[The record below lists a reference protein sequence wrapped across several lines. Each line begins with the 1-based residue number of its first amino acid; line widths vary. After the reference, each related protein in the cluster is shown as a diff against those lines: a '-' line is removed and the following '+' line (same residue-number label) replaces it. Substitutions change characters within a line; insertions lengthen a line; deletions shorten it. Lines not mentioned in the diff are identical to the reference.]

1 MGTFWNEKAIWM
13 RSKFPQIK
21 RAYVERGEKRFEVRT
36 AEELGFD
43 YERCKE
49 KENNQI

>member
-1 MGTFWNEKAIWM
+1 MGIFWNEKAIWM

-21 RAYVERGEKRFEVRT
+21 RAYAERGENRFEVRT

-43 YERCKE
+43 YEGYKE
-49 KENNQI
+49 EESNQI

>member
-1 MGTFWNEKAIWM
+1 M

-21 RAYVERGEKRFEVRT
+21 RAYAERGEHRFEVRT

-43 YERCKE
+43 YERYKE
-49 KENNQI
+49 EENNRVD